1 MNTNLNHSGYR
12 DFGRQLKGK
21 KQREEQKAH
30 DTLRQSKRKQK
41 ERMSLI
47 TADAGHGVRRR
58 EGVVVR
64 DRVVGSILM
73 KMQESSTKGPMIS
86 R

>member
-1 MNTNLNHSGYR
+1 
-12 DFGRQLKGK
+12 
-21 KQREEQKAH
+21 
-30 DTLRQSKRKQK
+30 
-41 ERMSLI
+41 MSLI